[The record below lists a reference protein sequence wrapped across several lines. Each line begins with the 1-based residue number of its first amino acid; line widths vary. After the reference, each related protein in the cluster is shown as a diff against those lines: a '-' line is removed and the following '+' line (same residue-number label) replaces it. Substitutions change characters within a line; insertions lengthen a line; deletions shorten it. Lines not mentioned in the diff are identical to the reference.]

1 MPKLC
6 VNCKCLLYTTEFQ
19 IQLGLEMYIF
29 IYEGDLFRRNVS
41 LEQKNRTTE
50 PTLKICCMQKAVKN
64 HSTPGHRGD

>member
-1 MPKLC
+1 
-6 VNCKCLLYTTEFQ
+6 
-19 IQLGLEMYIF
+19 MYIF